1 MKQRISDSFAIA
13 SWYHYLQMAI
23 RAGLPISK
31 KYAAWGTPE
40 EIVSTKFA
48 VWWRERGETLFRT
61 KTSEVVVSEEDEES
75 VTLVIPRGL
84 PANEALAKVRVA
96 LSGKVGKQFQRSE
109 DEFAYSSRVHYAKL
123 RQYERLLAIR
133 LSGATGTKTVL
144 ELGEEMRRE
153 YQRIADKSL
162 KRAVALKKSNNR
174 IWRRVS
180 WTDPQSFRKVTA
192 EEILE
197 KAPRSTKRQV
207 SDLSE
212 KVLRLWIA
220 SGFITLL
227 NVAEGQFPGTQS
239 TGKRVA
245 ESVKTRLRKIGRED
259 LWTGQRNKGG
269 GRTKAQLTQVQ
280 QRWTKQEQRQRA
292 RRALRESTGIKGT
305 RLDIGHTT
313 PMLTREQMVKIDLAK
328 LEARKKGLKV

>member
-1 MKQRISDSFAIA
+1 MKQRVSDSFAIA
-13 SWYHYLQMAI
+13 SWYHYVQMAI

-48 VWWRERGETLFRT
+48 VWWRKRGEKLFRA
-61 KTSEVVVSEEDEES
+61 KTSEVVVSAEDEES

-84 PANEALAKVRVA
+84 PANEALARVRVA
-96 LSGKVGKQFQRSE
+96 LRGKVGKQFQRSE
-109 DEFAYSSRVHYAKL
+109 EEFAYSSRVHYAKL

-133 LSGATGTKTVL
+133 LGSTGIKTLL

-153 YQRIADKSL
+153 YQKIADKSL
-162 KRAVALKKSNNR
+162 KRAVALKKSNNK

-192 EEILE
+192 EEVLE
-197 KAPRSTKRQV
+197 KTPRSTKRQV

-239 TGKRVA
+239 TGKRVGD
-245 ESVKTRLRKIGRED
+245 SVKTRIR
-259 LWTGQRNKGG
+259 
-269 GRTKAQLTQVQ
+269 
-280 QRWTKQEQRQRA
+280 
-292 RRALRESTGIKGT
+292 
-305 RLDIGHTT
+305 
-313 PMLTREQMVKIDLAK
+313 
-328 LEARKKGLKV
+328 